1 MRGKRQGILAVVSAI
16 TLSLVFSEAAVGQT
30 SAITIKV
37 LEGNGAI
44 NNISRRTAY
53 APLVQV
59 VDRDNHPLAQ
69 IPVTFIVPAIGPG
82 ARFSD
87 GGTTLTV
94 TTDQEGKAVARG
106 LTPNSTPGAFEIRVT
121 AVYQG
126 RMARAIVNQT
136 NAAPVKA
143 ESGNTRRL
151 LIIGLIAGAAAGG
164 LLATQS
170 GGGGSSAPAR
180 PPAADPPVVGVISPG
195 QPGFGPP
202 Q

>member
-1 MRGKRQGILAVVSAI
+1 MRGLGKRTSTTVWTI
-16 TLSLVFSEAAVGQT
+16 TLLPVLWTGAFAQT
-30 SAITIKV
+30 YPITVRV

-53 APLVQV
+53 APVVQV
-59 VDRDNHPLAQ
+59 VGRDNQPLSNV
-69 IPVTFIVPAIGPG
+69 PVTFTVPSIGPG
-82 ARFSD
+82 GRFSD

-94 TTDQEGKAVARG
+94 TTDEDGKAVARG
-106 LTPNSTPGAFEIRVT
+106 LTANNTSGAFEIRVT
-121 AVYQG
+121 AAYQG
-126 RMARAIVNQT
+126 RTARAIVNQT

-164 LLATQS
+164 LLAAQS
-170 GGGGSSAPAR
+170 GGGESQPAAR
-180 PPAADPPVVGVISPG
+180 PPAADPVVGVVSPG